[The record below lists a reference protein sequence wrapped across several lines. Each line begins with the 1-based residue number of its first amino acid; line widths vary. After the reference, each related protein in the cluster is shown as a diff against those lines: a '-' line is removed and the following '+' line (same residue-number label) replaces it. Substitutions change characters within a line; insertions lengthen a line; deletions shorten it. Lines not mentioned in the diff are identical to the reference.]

1 MWAPSLIMF
10 WYDYIR
16 TITKIL
22 LIYLGLNEYKLV
34 DTRNRCATVSY
45 KSLRSSSLHMSNKCD
60 AFILTP
66 DFHLKHAKTG
76 LCVEPTSWYG
86 NYRNWE
92 KLFLSGNCA
101 GQASV
106 FIPIGEY
113 ILHAASGKYLDQSYG
128 NIMRISPTPRTKLK
142 LETSK
147 FQNWRFQRQC

>member
-1 MWAPSLIMF
+1 M
-10 WYDYIR
+10 R

-147 FQNWRFQRQC
+147 FQNWWFQRQC